1 MSALL
6 RRLHAREEGVTLP
19 ELMIALSVMMVVA
32 GIFLTAVVSVQ
43 TNVARQERRSDN
55 NDQARLAIEQLDREV
70 RSGNVLYN
78 PQFETLPYYSFRVFT
93 QSNANT
99 STPPFRCVQWVISED
114 RELVRR
120 QWPPGEPDDASG
132 WRVVAEHIVNRAPGI
147 GEPAFN
153 LDAEPSKG
161 GRTVNVKLVVNGNLE
176 NESRATIR
184 IQTALTGRNTS
195 LGFSSDVCA
204 DLPAEPIP

>member
-32 GIFLTAVVSVQ
+32 GIFLTAVVTVQ

-70 RSGNVLYN
+70 RSGNVIYN
-78 PQFETLPYYSFRVFT
+78 PATEALPYYSFRVFT

-99 STPPFRCVQWVISED
+99 STPPFRCVQWVIAG
-114 RELVRR
+114 RELLRR
-120 QWPPGEPDDASG
+120 QWPPGQPELASG
-132 WRVVAEHIVNRAPGI
+132 WRIVAEHIVNRDLTPT
-147 GEPAFN
+147 EPAFN
-153 LDAEPSKG
+153 LDPEVSKG
-161 GRTVNVKLVVNGNLE
+161 GRTVNVKLAVNGNLT
-176 NESRATIR
+176 NEPRATIR